1 MTCFTQS
8 RWPLRGWL
16 LLGLLGC
23 SFALG
28 YALATSDQDRS
39 SPSNESAVRS
49 WDPSTRFISTEE
61 SEPKSA
67 ESVAKSAAVGSVQP
81 RDMYFPGSEELK
93 PDEMRII
100 ACGTGMPAQR
110 RSQAATCWLVE
121 LGNGDKFIF
130 DIGTGSTANLGSLNI
145 PYDFLDK
152 VFISHLHAD
161 HVGDL
166 DALWVGGWTGGRHG
180 ALHVW
185 GPSGEKPELGTKH
198 FVDHTKEA
206 YHWDYTGRLGGIPTR
221 GGDLVVHEFDYRNE
235 NEPIYEENGVT
246 IRSWPAI
253 HCLDGSVSYSL
264 EWNGLKFVFGGD
276 TEPNKWWVKYA
287 NDADVAIHECFMTP
301 PLMMEK
307 YGFSPQAAL
316 DVATGVHCVP
326 AAFGKMMAEVKPR
339 MAIAY
344 HFFNDYDVRYAVYE
358 GIRQTY
364 DGPLSMATDLLVWNV
379 TKDDIT
385 LRQVIVDEEAWP
397 AKSPLPPDDPDAD
410 KKTPFSK
417 ETEAGRYDVSDV
429 LDPLIKKFKAEHD
442 LD

>member
-1 MTCFTQS
+1 MARRSTT
-8 RWPLRGWL
+8 R
-16 LLGLLGC
+16 LGVAAILGVG
-23 SFALG
+23 FVLG
-28 YALATSDQDRS
+28 YLAARGSSVSETKAAPLDPANSATVDRT
-39 SPSNESAVRS
+39 EVEQQAAIGAVN
-49 WDPSTRFISTEE
+49 
-61 SEPKSA
+61 
-67 ESVAKSAAVGSVQP
+67 P
-81 RDMYFPGSEELK
+81 RDMYFPGTEELG
-93 PDEMRII
+93 PNEMRII

-130 DIGTGSTANLGSLNI
+130 DIGTGSSANLGSLNI

-152 VFISHLHAD
+152 VFVSHLHAD

-180 ALHVW
+180 ALKIW
-185 GPSGEKPELGTKH
+185 GPSGDKPELGTKY
-198 FVDHTKEA
+198 FVDNLKEA
-206 YHWDYTGRLGGIPTR
+206 YNWDYTGRLGVIPTR
-221 GGDLVVHEFDYRNE
+221 GGNLEVYEFDYRD
-235 NEPIYEENGVT
+235 ENGVIYDENEVT
-246 IRSWPAI
+246 IRAWPAI
-253 HCLDGSVSYSL
+253 HCLDGSVSYGL

-287 NDADVAIHECFMTP
+287 KDADVAIHECFMTP
-301 PLMMEK
+301 PLLMDK
-307 YGFSPQAAL
+307 YGFSAQAAL
-316 DVATGVHCVP
+316 NVATGVHCVP
-326 AAFGKMMAEVKPR
+326 AAFGKMMTEVEPR

-379 TKDDIT
+379 TKDDIQ

-397 AKSPLPPDDPDAD
+397 AKSPTPPDDPDAD
-410 KKTPFSK
+410 LKTPFSK
-417 ETEAGRYDVSDV
+417 EIDEGRFDVSDV
-429 LDPLIKKFKAEHD
+429 LDPLIRDFKAKNN